1 MPFTTRSDQTREA
14 ILRAARRRFAAEG
27 YERTTIRAVAADA
40 GIDPSMV
47 MRYYGSKDGLFAVA
61 ADIDL
66 RLPDLSEV
74 PRRKAGERFVRH
86 FFERWEGELADDVLV
101 VAFRSAA
108 TNEAATERL
117 REVFGNQAQV
127 ALARVVADPEEAPA
141 RAALVTSQLLGIAMC
156 RYVLRLPPMVAMDT
170 ETLVASVAPTVQ
182 RYLTGPLPGS
192 KPRAS

>member
-1 MPFTTRSDQTREA
+1 MAFTTRSDRTREA

-61 ADIDL
+61 AEIDL
-66 RLPDLSEV
+66 QLPDLSEG
-74 PRRKAGERFVRH
+74 PRKSAGERFVRH
-86 FFERWEGELADDVLV
+86 FFERWEGELADGVLV

-108 TNEAATERL
+108 TNEAAAAKL
-117 REVFGNQAQV
+117 SEVFGGQVRV
-127 ALARVVADPEEAPA
+127 ALARVVADPGEAPA

-156 RYVLRLPPMVAMDT
+156 RYVLKLPPMVAMDT
-170 ETLVASVAPTVQ
+170 EALVASVAPTVQ
-182 RYLTGPLPGS
+182 RYLTGPLPT
-192 KPRAS
+192 